1 MTYLADVFM
10 WCWCWL
16 AYRLVILLP
25 VARRRSLIDRA
36 TFWLL
41 PFAGFYGYHD
51 PDCGTTWRWSRR
63 VRERASIDPGT
74 PF

>member
-1 MTYLADVFM
+1 MIYLADVFM
-10 WCWCWL
+10 WGWCWL
-16 AYRLVILLP
+16 AHRLVLALP
-25 VARRRSLIDRA
+25 VARKGSVVDRL

-63 VRERASIDPGT
+63 VRVKPEPAPGA